1 MHARKREGDREV
13 MGLLIY
19 PEVSKSIQH
28 RYELLGYPVVVATV
42 DLPVAWQD
50 EGDLV
55 AMKGLMDR
63 MAPDSD
69 FHAQFVE

>member
-1 MHARKREGDREV
+1 MALSYAIAAVEK
-13 MGLLIY
+13 
-19 PEVSKSIQH
+19 
-28 RYELLGYPVVVATV
+28 
-42 DLPVAWQD
+42 LPVAWQD